1 MPGRKTGAMQSR
13 DLGISMNEH
22 KKDDPRYQHLKK
34 IADLLDWAGDL
45 AGAEFT
51 EEARAAYALARKFH
65 DRAEDIINTP
75 PLTE

>member
-1 MPGRKTGAMQSR
+1 MKNMGS
-13 DLGISMNEH
+13 SMNVP
-22 KKDDPRYQHLKK
+22 KKDEPRYQHLKK

-65 DRAEDIINTP
+65 DRADK
-75 PLTE
+75 LTTAASLSSAARR